1 MYFASRVQAGRMLAS
16 RIVPQYRYENC
27 IVLALN
33 DGGAMVG
40 AQIAAALHCAM
51 ELLITE
57 EIDLPN
63 EPDALGGIAEDGSF
77 SFNPYYSPGVI
88 DEFVSEYFQY
98 IEAEKMEKLQKMHR
112 QIGETITLK
121 KSLLKGCNILL
132 VSDGLKSGFA
142 LDIAAAF
149 LKPIA
154 LEKIIIATP
163 LASVKAVDRMH
174 VIADELYVL
183 SVLDEYINTAH
194 YYDKEDV
201 PDHDTVVKTVQ
212 RIIMNWH

>member
-1 MYFASRVQAGRMLAS
+1 MYFASRVQAGRMLANK
-16 RIVPQYRYENC
+16 IAAQYRYENC
-27 IVLALN
+27 IVVALN

-40 AQIAAALHCAM
+40 AQIAMALHCAM
-51 ELLITE
+51 ELLLTE

-77 SFNPYYSPGVI
+77 SFNPFYSPGVV
-88 DEFVSEYFQY
+88 DEFVSEYFQF
-98 IEAEKMEKLQKMHR
+98 IEAEKLEKLQKMHR

-121 KSLLKGCNILL
+121 KSLLKGHNVIL

-154 LEKIIIATP
+154 IEKMIIATP

-174 VIADELYVL
+174 VVADELYVL
-183 SVLDEYINTAH
+183 SVIDEYISTEH
-194 YYDKEDV
+194 YYDVEDI
-201 PDHDTVVKTVQ
+201 PDHDTVVQTVQ
-212 RIIMNWH
+212 RIIMNWK

>member
-1 MYFASRVQAGRMLAS
+1 MLAN

-27 IVLALN
+27 IVLALS

-40 AQIAAALHCAM
+40 AQIAMALHCAM

-57 EIDLPN
+57 DIELPN

-77 SFNPYYSPGVI
+77 SFNPFYSPGVI
-88 DEFVSEYFQY
+88 DEFVSEYFQF
-98 IEAEKMEKLQKMHR
+98 IEAEKMTKLQKMHR

-121 KSLLKGCNILL
+121 KSLLKGHNVIL

-142 LDIAAAF
+142 LDIAASF

-154 LEKIIIATP
+154 IEKMIIATP

-174 VIADELYVL
+174 AVADELYVL
-183 SVLDEYINTAH
+183 SVIDEYISTEH
-194 YYDKEDV
+194 YYDIEDV
-201 PDHDTVVKTVQ
+201 PEHKAVVDTVQ

>member
-1 MYFASRVQAGRMLAS
+1 MYFASRVQAGRMLAN
-16 RIVPQYRYENC
+16 RMLPKYRYENC
-27 IVLALN
+27 IVLALS

-40 AQIAAALHCAM
+40 AQIAMELHCAM
-51 ELLITE
+51 ELLLTE

-63 EPDALGGIAEDGSF
+63 EPDAVGGIAEDGSF
-77 SFNPYYSPGVI
+77 SFNPTYSPGVI

-98 IEAEKMEKLQKMHR
+98 IEAEKLSKLQKLHR

-121 KSLLKGCNILL
+121 KSMLKGHNVIL
-132 VSDGLKSGFA
+132 VSDGFKSGFA

-154 LEKIIIATP
+154 IEKMIIATP
-163 LASVKAVDRMH
+163 LASVNAVDRMH
-174 VIADELYVL
+174 VVADDLYVL
-183 SVLDEYINTAH
+183 SVIDEYMTTEH
-194 YYDKEDV
+194 YYDKDDV
-201 PDHDTVVKTVQ
+201 PDHDTVIDTVQ

>member
-1 MYFASRVQAGRMLAS
+1 MYFASRVQAGRMLAN

-40 AQIAAALHCAM
+40 VQIAAALHCAM

-77 SFNPYYSPGVI
+77 SFNPFYSPGVI
-88 DEFVSEYFQY
+88 DEFVSEYFQF

-121 KSLLKGCNILL
+121 KSLLKGHNVIL

-154 LEKIIIATP
+154 IEKMIVATP

-174 VIADELYVL
+174 VIADELYIL
-183 SVLDEYINTAH
+183 SVIDEYISTEH
-194 YYDKEDV
+194 YYDKEDI
-201 PDHDTVVKTVQ
+201 PDHDTVVNTVQ

>member
-1 MYFASRVQAGRMLAS
+1 MLANK
-16 RIVPQYRYENC
+16 IVDKYRYENC

-40 AQIAAALHCAM
+40 AQIAMALHCAM

-63 EPDALGGIAEDGSF
+63 EPDAIGGIAEDGSF
-77 SFNPYYSPGVI
+77 SFNPFYSPGVI

-121 KSLLKGCNILL
+121 KSLLKGHNVIL
-132 VSDGLKSGFA
+132 VSDGLKTGFA
-142 LDIAAAF
+142 LDIAASF

-154 LEKIIIATP
+154 IEKMIIATP

-174 VIADELYVL
+174 IVADELYVL
-183 SVLDEYINTAH
+183 SVIDEYMDTEH
-194 YYDKEDV
+194 YYDVGDI
-201 PDHDTVVKTVQ
+201 PDHEAVVSTVQ

>member
-1 MYFASRVQAGRMLAS
+1 MLVGRM
-16 RIVPQYRYENC
+16 VEQYRYENGRVF
-27 IVLALN
+27 VLS

-51 ELLITE
+51 ELLLTE

-63 EPDALGGIAEDGSF
+63 EPDAVGGIAEDGSF

-88 DEFVSEYFQY
+88 DEFVSEYFQF
-98 IEAEKMEKLQKMHR
+98 IEAEKLSKLQKLHR

-121 KSLLKGCNILL
+121 KSLLKGHNVIL

-142 LDIAAAF
+142 LDIAASF

-154 LEKIIIATP
+154 IEKMIIATP

-174 VIADELYVL
+174 VVADELYVL
-183 SVLDEYINTAH
+183 SVIDEYISTEH
-194 YYDKEDV
+194 YYDKDDV
-201 PDHDTVVKTVQ
+201 PDHDTVVSTVQ
-212 RIIMNWH
+212 KIIMNWQ